1 MTLRVASLHYYPV
14 KGCRG
19 RDASSLTIDD
29 LGVVGDRR
37 FMLVDPS
44 GRFLSQREEPRLT
57 QLEPEIDGVRLV
69 LRAPHA
75 KAFALEADRAG
86 TSREVRVWDDTFRA
100 TDQGD
105 RAAAWCS
112 AALGRP
118 VRLVWFGPGSVRDI
132 DSRYTTRAG
141 AQTTFTDA
149 YPLLAVTS
157 ASLAELNGR
166 LREPVPMSRFR
177 PNVVIDGAG
186 AWDEDRWSEMMIGD
200 MTFDAVKPCARCV
213 VTTTDQHTGDRHPN
227 REPLRTLA
235 SYRTIPGM
243 GAIFGQNLIPR
254 ATGTIALGAQVR
266 A

>member
-1 MTLRVASLHYYPV
+1 MTLRVASLHVYPV

-19 RDASSLTIDD
+19 RDVSALAIDE

-37 FMLVDPS
+37 FMLVDPA

-57 QLEPEIDGVRLV
+57 QLEPEVDGARLV

-75 KAFALEADRAG
+75 KALMIEADPSGALRD
-86 TSREVRVWDDTFRA
+86 VRVWDDAFCA

-118 VRLVWFGPGSVRDI
+118 VRLVWFGPDSVRDI
-132 DSRYTTRAG
+132 DVRYTTRPG
-141 AQTTFTDA
+141 AQTTFNDA
-149 YPLLAVTS
+149 YPLLAVTT

-166 LREPVPMSRFR
+166 LRDPVPMTRFR
-177 PNVVIDGAG
+177 PNVVVDGAG
-186 AWDEDRWSEMMIGD
+186 AWDEDRWSEMTIGD

-213 VTTTDQHTGDRHPN
+213 VTTTDQLTGDRHPN
-227 REPLRTLA
+227 QEPLRTLA

-254 ATGTIALGAQVR
+254 GTGTITAGADVR